1 MSKRFLYFSSFL
13 LVFIF
18 ISIFIYASSEI
29 NTSKEVVGVDYELIY
44 VEFDLDSQSSD
55 LDLQSSLEENSFVD
69 SFQNFD
75 YDLNSYFLEEED
87 NNHTFMSIVEE
98 DYSCPQHI
106 PTALNAGWSQELLD
120 KLDIIMW
127 RESRCIDD
135 AFNSTDPNGGS
146 HGVTQVNGFWC
157 RPSRYFP
164 EGWLQDQDIVSTCQD
179 LYDTYTNLLA
189 AKAIYDYSKER
200 NNCGFS
206 PWSTKDKR
214 WC

>member
-18 ISIFIYASSEI
+18 ISSFTYALSET
-29 NTSKEVVGVDYELIY
+29 NTSQEVVSVDYELIY
-44 VEFDLDSQSSD
+44 IEFDLNS
-55 LDLQSSLEENSFVD
+55 QSSLEENSFID
-69 SFQNFD
+69 SFYIFY
-75 YDLNSYFLEEED
+75 YDLSLSFLGQED
-87 NNHTFMSIVEE
+87 NDFTVMSIVEE

-106 PTALNAGWSQELLD
+106 PTALNAGWTQELLE

-146 HGVTQVNGFWC
+146 HGITQVNGFWC

-179 LYDTYTNLLA
+179 LYDPYTNLLA

-206 PWSTKDKR
+206 PWSTKNQR